1 METRFESEG
10 ARSGER
16 VPTHGCEDA
25 GADKAQGTNA
35 EDRGC
40 IGAER
45 GGGTQGAG
53 VVKLEMDRTVEKK
66 KR

>member
-1 METRFESEG
+1 METRFESDG

-16 VPTHGCEDA
+16 VPTHGCKGA

-40 IGAER
+40 IGVGR
-45 GGGTQGAG
+45 GRGTQGAR
-53 VVKLEMDRTVEKK
+53 VVKLEVDRTFEKK
-66 KR
+66 K